1 MLRIFIRRSNDVA
14 YFTGDRALELEG
26 VRDGDSGWWLR
37 GEGDTRSE
45 HDVAKVLTGT
55 DRSLV
60 QGYDLVFAA
69 PRPISILVAL
79 DAEHARGIV
88 DAHRA
93 SVRASVG
100 YLEERALIVRDRR
113 GGEDRDERGRWRDIV
128 GFTHG
133 VNRHAEPHLHD
144 HVLVGARAEGAH
156 TVLDSRAL
164 FAHAVAADALYRSTL
179 RHEVAQRSS
188 WTAWRSFRGIEHV
201 AGLDEGYRA
210 IWGGHVAQR
219 GEKVLWRRDEVVA
232 AWANDASKFQA
243 LGSIAP
249 PQRGARVLDEHSFAG
264 SFEGSTG
271 VTRRQ
276 IVQAWANAA
285 RFGQSASG
293 ITRAVDDLYPELRE
307 SRGVREVSI
316 SIARAR
322 MTAHVRQAGP
332 RPLEGEALR
341 DWHHLSRERPGPS
354 SRPDRFD
361 RSDRSD
367 RSR

>member
-45 HDVAKVLTGT
+45 HDVARVLTGT

-60 QGYDLVFAA
+60 LGYDLVFAA
-69 PRPISILVAL
+69 PRPLSILVAL
-79 DAEHARGIV
+79 DAEHARDIV
-88 DAHRA
+88 DAHRE

-100 YLEERALIVRDRR
+100 YLEDRALIVRDRR
-113 GGEDRDERGRWRDIV
+113 GGGDRDEKGRWRDIV
-128 GFTHG
+128 SFTHG
-133 VNRHAEPHLHD
+133 INRHAEPHLHD
-144 HVLVGARAEGAH
+144 HVLVGARAQDAH

-179 RHEVAQRSS
+179 RYEVAQRSS

-210 IWGGHVAQR
+210 LWGGHFAQR
-219 GEKVLWRRDEVVA
+219 GEKVLWRRDAVVA
-232 AWANDASKFQA
+232 TWANDVSRFQA

-249 PQRGARVLDEHSFAG
+249 PARGARVLDEHSFAA
-264 SFEGSTG
+264 SFEGSSG

-276 IVQAWANAA
+276 IVQAWATAA

-293 ITRAVDDLYPELRE
+293 ITAAVDELYPELLG

-322 MTAHVRQAGP
+322 MTAHVREAGP
-332 RPLEGEALR
+332 RPLEGQALR
-341 DWHHLSRERPGPS
+341 DWRHLSRDRPGPS
-354 SRPDRFD
+354 SRPDR
-361 RSDRSD
+361 SDRSD